1 MEKLYLEFKD
11 AYISAY
17 PDLKKD
23 LAYQNLQKIWNDC
36 KSKKDDIKHNIVKF
50 KTITANRRGK
60 LMSMWSKVAAANSS
74 SDSATISGDSK
85 SYDDV
90 NAMPVIPS
98 VHAK

>member
-17 PDLKKD
+17 PDLRKD

-36 KSKKDDIKHNIVKF
+36 KSKTYDIKHNIVKF

-60 LMSMWSKVAAANSS
+60 LMSMCKVAAANSS
-74 SDSATISGDSK
+74 SDSATISGDLK
-85 SYDDV
+85 SYDDL